1 MKKISILLITLFT
14 YMFFATIA
22 YGASAKLDG
31 KIENN
36 LSVNDVTSATALTIS
51 LSGNEVKSLNDKITI
66 TLNGANWE
74 GYAKNGTIDENVSYE
89 LTSSNVMKLKIS
101 TNEEILKKGY
111 KFSVPLKSKIVFAKQ
126 YISAVVDYGYDDIA
140 DTTVNYASCSYS
152 RAYVEGGVKIHSQG
166 DKIYQ
171 KSGDTTYNKL
181 KIYVAPSNAEEMK
194 SGLTVKYEGAIWS
207 DYNNSGK
214 VICDRGNGAVFEK
227 VNDTTLRIIF
237 TEYNSVMRYQGYTL
251 TLPLT
256 GTITGNGEIKATVD
270 FGSSSIENSTV
281 VFARCPDGTLSIK
294 AENITPIDY
303 CNKLSN
309 VIISDTSTQ
318 GYNTSTQFE
327 VSIGGVFHFAQVPN
341 IEGTGKFKNK
351 CKIQFKKGSDQ
362 KLVIT
367 ITSKIESGETGEI
380 KILNPIIQRD
390 KKSNSRFNSVEINL
404 TGKGWEKYD
413 STTKVAEYKAGVV
426 YTPPIQ
432 IKVEN
437 PTIGASNKY
446 SALSK
451 ITLTDNTDRVYK
463 SGDKIIL
470 SFDNGFGVFYGGALP
485 KVTSTGRFKD
495 KCKLT
500 VTSTGGYI
508 TMLDNIAGGTEG
520 AIVISGIVL
529 ERSATGEYNNINL
542 KVVYSGEEN
551 NYSTA
556 QVAKY
561 SSLYTIIPSTTTT
574 VSTTVTES
582 TTETTTASVENTKTI
597 KFKIGDINYS
607 VKGEN
612 KELLAPPYIKDG
624 YTMLPMRALA
634 NAVGITDDKISY
646 SDGVATF
653 KISDSVDLVITKG
666 SNEYTLAGNNV
677 NMSTSAEIK
686 NGTMFL
692 PMRDLAAAM
701 GITGDN
707 IIFNSETKEVV
718 LNID

>member
-227 VNDTTLRIIF
+227 VNDTTLRITF

-318 GYNTSTQFE
+318 GYNTNTQFE

-367 ITSKIESGETGEI
+367 ITSRIESGETGEI

-390 KKSNSRFNSVEINL
+390 KKSNSSFNSVEINL

-470 SFDNGFGVFYGGALP
+470 SFDNGFGMFSGGALP

-508 TMLDNIAGGTEG
+508 TMLDDIAGGTEG

-542 KVVYSGEEN
+542 KVAYSGEEN

-561 SSLYTIIPSTTTT
+561 SSLYTNIPATTTT

-692 PMRDLAAAM
+692 PMRDLATAM

>member
-36 LSVNDVTSATALTIS
+36 LSVNDVTSATALTII

-152 RAYVEGGVKIHSQG
+152 RAYIEGGVKIHSQG

-171 KSGDTTYNKL
+171 KNGDTTYNKL

-227 VNDTTLRIIF
+227 VNDTTLRITF

-318 GYNTSTQFE
+318 GYNTNTQFE

-390 KKSNSRFNSVEINL
+390 KKSNSSFNSVEINL

-470 SFDNGFGVFYGGALP
+470 SFDNGFGMFSGGALP

-508 TMLDNIAGGTEG
+508 TMLDDIAGGTEG

-542 KVVYSGEEN
+542 KVAYSGEEN

-561 SSLYTIIPSTTTT
+561 SSLYTSIPATTTT

>member
-1 MKKISILLITLFT
+1 MKKISILFITLFT
-14 YMFFATIA
+14 CMFFATIA

-36 LSVNDVTSATALTIS
+36 LSVNDVTSETALTIS

-227 VNDTTLRIIF
+227 VNDTTLRITF

-318 GYNTSTQFE
+318 GYNTNTQFE
-327 VSIGGVFHFAQVPN
+327 VSIGSVFHFAQVPN

-367 ITSKIESGETGEI
+367 ITSRIESGETGEI

-390 KKSNSRFNSVEINL
+390 KKSNSSFNSVEINL

-470 SFDNGFGVFYGGALP
+470 SFDNGFGMFSGGALP

-508 TMLDNIAGGTEG
+508 TMLDDIAGGTEG

-542 KVVYSGEEN
+542 KVAYSGEEN

-561 SSLYTIIPSTTTT
+561 SSLYTSIPATTTT

-692 PMRDLAAAM
+692 PMRDLATAM
-701 GITGDN
+701 GITSDN